1 MCGIAGGVWSAQ
13 SSGLSIQQLRTM
25 TDAIAHRGPDDEG
38 LWVSP
43 ANQQSNHLVES
54 SWSDGV
60 ALGFRRLS
68 IIDLDT
74 GRQPMSNEDASVQL
88 VFNGEIYN
96 YRELRH
102 RLEGAGHRFGS
113 QSDTETIV
121 HLYEDLGTDCFKHFN
136 GMFAI
141 ALWDSKENRL
151 VLARDRLGKKPLFY
165 WHSGDRLFFASEL
178 KALRTLPGFPTQID
192 PSAIDSYLTY
202 QYIPHPM
209 TIYTGVN
216 KLPPG
221 HFLVFENGRIEIQR
235 YWDIDWSYQANISL
249 DQAKSEL
256 RTRLT
261 AAVERRLR
269 SDVPLGA
276 FLSGGIDSSLVC
288 AIAQK
293 LLSTPLRTFA
303 IGFSEADFD
312 ETQYA
317 ASVAKHLGTKHER
330 FEVQPDAVGILDA
343 LVDHY
348 DEPFSDSSAV
358 PTWYLCEL
366 TRRSVTVALSGDG
379 GDELFGGY
387 ERYRALQLSE
397 QLQRWLP
404 VGWLSSS
411 RWIKA
416 LPDSNARRSVLR
428 RIRRFCEAL
437 GQSSP
442 RRYIN
447 WIQIFG
453 EQARINL
460 YQDAFIEALPNRDP
474 FSFLD
479 QAWTKANPA
488 QRDPMSCAMA
498 ADLQTYIPCDLMTK
512 VDMASMR
519 HSLEARQPF
528 LDYTLVEW
536 AMSLPLGLKMHRGK
550 GKWLLRETFKNELP
564 AEIWTR
570 PKMGFGIPIA
580 KWFRTSLKDL
590 TIDALLASDAKCHQ
604 FFRPEAIRTLVD
616 EHMQGRANQGY
627 RLWNLLV
634 LELWLRRRDGL

>member
-1 MCGIAGGVWSAQ
+1 MCGIAGGVWS
-13 SSGLSIQQLRTM
+13 SHGSGLTIDQLRAMTNSIQ
-25 TDAIAHRGPDDEG
+25 HRGPDDEG
-38 LWVSP
+38 LWIQPPSP
-43 ANQQSNHLVES
+43 HPNHLLNPTWNS
-54 SWSDGV
+54 GV
-60 ALGFRRLS
+60 GLGFRRLS

-74 GRQPMSNEDASVQL
+74 GRQPMGNEDGSVQI

-96 YRELRH
+96 YRQLRH
-102 RLEGAGHRFGS
+102 RLEGSGHRFS
-113 QSDTETIV
+113 SHSDTETIV

-141 ALWDSKENRL
+141 AVWDSKKNRL

-165 WHSGDRLFFASEL
+165 WHDQDQIYFASEL
-178 KALRTLPGFPTQID
+178 KALRTLPGFPQAINHG
-192 PSAIDSYLTY
+192 AIDAYLTY

-209 TIYTGVN
+209 TIYQGVH

-221 HFLVFENGRIEIQR
+221 HFLIFENGRIQIQR
-235 YWDIDWSYQANISL
+235 YWDIDWSYETQISIQ
-249 DQAKSEL
+249 QAKSEL
-256 RTRLT
+256 RDKLT
-261 AAVERRLR
+261 AAVELRLR

-293 LLSTPLRTFA
+293 LLKTPLRTFA

-312 ETQYA
+312 ETSYA
-317 ASVAKHLGTKHER
+317 ASVAKHLGTQHER

-387 ERYRALQLSE
+387 ERYRALQLSQ
-397 QLQRWLP
+397 QLQNYLP
-404 VGWLSSS
+404 VGWLSQS
-411 RWIKA
+411 RIIRS
-416 LPDSNARRSVLR
+416 LPDSNARRSLLR

-437 GQSSP
+437 GQP
-442 RRYIN
+442 APQRYMN

-453 EQARINL
+453 ESARIHL
-460 YQDAFIEALPNRDP
+460 YKDSFIESLPDQDP
-474 FSFLD
+474 FAFLQ
-479 QAWTKANPA
+479 QAWTQANPN
-488 QRDPMSCAMA
+488 QRDPISCAMA
-498 ADLQTYIPCDLMTK
+498 TDLQTYIPCDLMTK

-528 LDYTLVEW
+528 LDYTLVQW
-536 AMSLPLGLKMHRGK
+536 AMSLPLKLKMHRGV
-550 GKWLLRETFKNELP
+550 GKWLLRETFKDELP
-564 AEIWTR
+564 TEIWTR
-570 PKMGFGIPIA
+570 QKMGFGIPIA
-580 KWFRTSLKDL
+580 KWFRTSLKDR
-590 TIDALLASDAKCHQ
+590 TIDALLGPDAKCHAI
-604 FFRPEAIRTLVD
+604 FRPDAISQMVN
-616 EHMQGRANQGY
+616 EHMQGRVNQGY

-634 LELWLRRRDGL
+634 LELWLRKQG

>member
-1 MCGIAGGVWSAQ
+1 MCGIAGGVWS
-13 SSGLSIQQLRTM
+13 SHGSGLTIDQLRAMTNSIQ
-25 TDAIAHRGPDDEG
+25 HRGPDDEG
-38 LWVSP
+38 LWIQPPSQHP
-43 ANQQSNHLVES
+43 NHLLNPTWNS
-54 SWSDGV
+54 GV
-60 ALGFRRLS
+60 GLGFRRLS

-74 GRQPMSNEDASVQL
+74 GRQPMGNEDGSVQI

-96 YRELRH
+96 YRQLRH
-102 RLEGAGHRFGS
+102 RLEGSGHRFS
-113 QSDTETIV
+113 SHSDTETIV

-141 ALWDSKENRL
+141 ALWDSKKNRL

-165 WHSGDRLFFASEL
+165 WHDQDQIYFASEL
-178 KALRTLPGFPTQID
+178 KALRTLPGFPQAINHA
-192 PSAIDSYLTY
+192 AIDAYLTY

-209 TIYTGVN
+209 TIYQGVH

-221 HFLVFENGRIEIQR
+221 HFLIFENGRLQIQR
-235 YWDIDWSYQANISL
+235 YWDIDWSYETQISIR
-249 DQAKSEL
+249 QAKSEL
-256 RTRLT
+256 RDKLT
-261 AAVERRLR
+261 AAVELRLR

-293 LLSTPLRTFA
+293 LLKTPLRTFA

-312 ETQYA
+312 ETSYA
-317 ASVAKHLGTKHER
+317 ASVAKHLGTQHER

-387 ERYRALQLSE
+387 ERYRALQLSQ
-397 QLQRWLP
+397 QLQNYLP
-404 VGWLSSS
+404 VGWLSQS
-411 RWIKA
+411 RIIRS
-416 LPDSNARRSVLR
+416 LPDSNARRSLLR

-437 GQSSP
+437 GQP
-442 RRYIN
+442 APQRYMN

-453 EQARINL
+453 ESARIHL
-460 YQDAFIEALPNRDP
+460 YRDSFIESLPDQDP
-474 FSFLD
+474 FAFLQ
-479 QAWTKANPA
+479 QAWTQANPN

-498 ADLQTYIPCDLMTK
+498 TDLQTYIPCDLMTK

-528 LDYTLVEW
+528 LDYTLVQW
-536 AMSLPLGLKMHRGK
+536 AMSLPLKLKMHRGV
-550 GKWLLRETFKNELP
+550 GKWLLRETFKDELP

-580 KWFRTSLKDL
+580 KWFRTSLKDR
-590 TIDALLASDAKCHQ
+590 TIDALLGADAKCHEI
-604 FFRPEAIRTLVD
+604 FRPDAISQMVN
-616 EHMQGRANQGY
+616 EHMQGRVNQGY

-634 LELWLRRRDGL
+634 LELWLRKWG

>member
-13 SSGLSIQQLRTM
+13 SQGMSIDQLRAM
-25 TDAIAHRGPDDEG
+25 TDSIRHRGPDDEG
-38 LWVSP
+38 LWITP
-43 ANQQSNHLVES
+43 ASRNANHLS
-54 SWSDGV
+54 DASWNCGA
-60 ALGFRRLS
+60 ALGFRRLA

-74 GRQPMSNEDASVQL
+74 GRQPMANEDESVRL

-102 RLEGAGHRFGS
+102 RLEGAGHRFSS

-121 HLYEDLGTDCFKHFN
+121 HLYEDLGTECFSHFN

-141 ALWDSKENRL
+141 AIWDSKKDRL

-165 WHSGDRLFFASEL
+165 WQVEDRLYFASEL
-178 KALRTLPGFPTQID
+178 KALRKTPGFPMSID
-192 PSAIDSYLTY
+192 PSAIDAYLTY

-209 TIYTGVN
+209 TIYQGVR

-221 HFLVFENGRIEIQR
+221 HFLVFEKGRIQIER
-235 YWDIDWSYQANISL
+235 FWNIDWSHESPISIE
-249 DQAKSEL
+249 QAKSQL
-256 RTRLT
+256 REKLT
-261 AAVERRLR
+261 SAVQLRLR

-293 LLSTPLRTFA
+293 SLGTPLRTFA
-303 IGFSEADFD
+303 IGFSEAEFD
-312 ETQYA
+312 ETKYA
-317 ASVAKHLGTKHER
+317 AAVAKHLGTKHER
-330 FEVQPDAVGILDA
+330 FEVQPDAVHILDA
-343 LVDHY
+343 IVDHY

-366 TRRSVTVALSGDG
+366 TRRAVTVALSGDG

-397 QLQRWLP
+397 QIQKWLP
-404 VGWLSSS
+404 VGWLSQS
-411 RWIKA
+411 RLIRS
-416 LPDSNARRSVLR
+416 LPDSNARRSLLR
-428 RIRRFCEAL
+428 RVRRFCEAL

-442 RRYIN
+442 RRYMN

-453 EQARINL
+453 EASRIQL
-460 YQDAFIEALPNRDP
+460 YQDAFIESLPDHDP
-474 FSFLD
+474 FAFLD
-479 QAWTKANPA
+479 RAWSQANPA
-488 QRDPMSCAMA
+488 KRDPMSCAMA
-498 ADLQTYIPCDLMTK
+498 ADLQTYVPCDLMTK

-536 AMSLPLGLKMHRGK
+536 AMSLPLRVKMHCGQ
-550 GKWLLRETFKNELP
+550 GKWLLRETFKDELP
-564 AEIWTR
+564 SEIWTR

-580 KWFRTSLKDL
+580 KWFQTSLKDR
-590 TIDALLASDAKCHQ
+590 TIDAILGTDAKCHAI
-604 FFRPEAIRTLVD
+604 FSPEALRELVD
-616 EHMQGRANQGY
+616 QHMQGRANQGY

-634 LELWLRRRDGL
+634 LELWLRKHG

>member
-1 MCGIAGGVWSAQ
+1 MCGIAGGVWSGQ
-13 SSGLSIQQLRTM
+13 STGLSIDQLRTM
-25 TDAIAHRGPDDEG
+25 TDSIVHRGPDDQG

-43 ANQQSNHLVES
+43 AMRDGSHLVDS
-54 SWSDGV
+54 YWNSGI

-74 GRQPMSNEDASVQL
+74 GRQPMANEDGSVRL

-102 RLEGAGHRFGS
+102 RLEGAGHRFSS

-121 HLYEDLGTDCFKHFN
+121 HLYEDLGTECFEHFN
-136 GMFAI
+136 GMFSIAI
-141 ALWDSKENRL
+141 WDAANDRL
-151 VLARDRLGKKPLFY
+151 ILARDRLGKKPLFY
-165 WHSGDRLFFASEL
+165 WHRGDDLYFASEL
-178 KALRTLPGFPTQID
+178 KALRTVPGFPQAVD

-209 TIYTGVN
+209 TIYRGVY

-221 HFLVFENGRIEIQR
+221 HFLVFEKGRIEIQK
-235 YWDIDWSYQANISL
+235 YWDIDWSYEKTISV
-249 DQAKSEL
+249 DDAKSEL
-256 RTRLT
+256 RERLT
-261 AAVERRLR
+261 SAVERRLR

-288 AIAQK
+288 AIAQRI
-293 LLSTPLRTFA
+293 LQTPLRTFA

-317 ASVAKHLGTKHER
+317 AQVAKHLGTKHER
-330 FEVQPDAVGILDA
+330 FEVQPDAVEILDA

-397 QLQRWLP
+397 RLQNWLP
-404 VGWLSSS
+404 LGWLSKS
-411 RWIKA
+411 RLIRS
-416 LPDSNARRSVLR
+416 LPDSNARRSLLR

-437 GQSSP
+437 GQTAP
-442 RRYIN
+442 RRYMN

-453 EQARINL
+453 EASRIGL
-460 YQDAFIEALPNRDP
+460 YQDSFIETLPNHDP
-474 FSFLD
+474 FLFLN
-479 QAWTKANPA
+479 QAWSQANPA
-488 QRDPMSCAMA
+488 KRDPMSCAMA

-536 AMSLPLGLKMHRGK
+536 AMSLPVSLKMHKGR
-550 GKWLLRETFKNELP
+550 GKWLLKEAFHDLLP
-564 AEIWTR
+564 SEIWTR

-580 KWFRTSLKDL
+580 KWFRTSLKER
-590 TIDALLASDAKCHQ
+590 TIDALLGSDSKCHAI
-604 FFRPEAIRTLVD
+604 FRPEAIHELVD
-616 EHMQGRANQGY
+616 EHMQGRVNQGY

-634 LELWLRRRDGL
+634 LELWLRKWG

>member
-1 MCGIAGGVWSAQ
+1 MCGIAGGVWS
-13 SSGLSIQQLRTM
+13 SHGSGLTIDQLRAMTNSIQ
-25 TDAIAHRGPDDEG
+25 HRGPDDEG
-38 LWVSP
+38 LWIQPPSP
-43 ANQQSNHLVES
+43 HPNHLLNPTWNS
-54 SWSDGV
+54 GV
-60 ALGFRRLS
+60 GLGFRRLS

-74 GRQPMSNEDASVQL
+74 GRQPMGNEDGSVQI

-96 YRELRH
+96 YRQLRH
-102 RLEGAGHRFGS
+102 RLEGSGHRFS
-113 QSDTETIV
+113 SHSDTETIA

-141 ALWDSKENRL
+141 AVWDSKKNRL

-165 WHSGDRLFFASEL
+165 WHDQDQIYFASEL
-178 KALRTLPGFPTQID
+178 KALRTLPGFPQAINHG
-192 PSAIDSYLTY
+192 AIDAYLTY

-209 TIYTGVN
+209 TIYQGVH

-221 HFLVFENGRIEIQR
+221 HFLIFENGRIQIQR
-235 YWDIDWSYQANISL
+235 YWDIDWSYETQISIQ
-249 DQAKSEL
+249 QAKSEL
-256 RTRLT
+256 RDKLT
-261 AAVERRLR
+261 AAVELRLR

-293 LLSTPLRTFA
+293 LLKTPLRTFA

-312 ETQYA
+312 ETSYA
-317 ASVAKHLGTKHER
+317 ASVAKHLGTQHER

-387 ERYRALQLSE
+387 ERYRALQLSQ
-397 QLQRWLP
+397 QLQNYLP
-404 VGWLSSS
+404 VGWLSQS
-411 RWIKA
+411 RIIRS
-416 LPDSNARRSVLR
+416 LPDSNARRSLLR

-437 GQSSP
+437 GQP
-442 RRYIN
+442 APQRYMN

-453 EQARINL
+453 ESARIHL
-460 YQDAFIEALPNRDP
+460 YQDSFIESLPDQDP
-474 FSFLD
+474 FAFLQ
-479 QAWTKANPA
+479 QAWTQANPN
-488 QRDPMSCAMA
+488 QRDPISCAMA
-498 ADLQTYIPCDLMTK
+498 TDLQTYIPCDLMTK

-528 LDYTLVEW
+528 LDYTLVQW
-536 AMSLPLGLKMHRGK
+536 AMSLPLKLKMHRGV
-550 GKWLLRETFKNELP
+550 GKWLLRETFKDELP
-564 AEIWTR
+564 TEIWTR
-570 PKMGFGIPIA
+570 QKMGFGIPIA
-580 KWFRTSLKDL
+580 KWFRTSLKDR
-590 TIDALLASDAKCHQ
+590 TIDALLGPDAKCHAI
-604 FFRPEAIRTLVD
+604 FRPDAISQMVN
-616 EHMQGRANQGY
+616 EHMQGRVNQGY

-634 LELWLRRRDGL
+634 LELWLRKQG